1 MQRESYHT
9 LFQNL
14 LLPDRVERLKRLI
27 QSKDNWD
34 GEDAKACSTQ
44 SLDSMKKFLE
54 KTNSEK
60 CRNLALFLDYEGGI
74 LIDWFFD
81 KNGKDESIVIRF
93 LDNDVFYF
101 ESTHMEDSEVLT
113 LELEKEIIQKIK
125 SIQKVEN

>member
-54 KTNSEK
+54 KTNSKK
-60 CRNLALFLDYEGGI
+60 CPNLALFLDYEGGI

-101 ESTHMEDSEVLT
+101 ESIHMEDSEVLT